1 MTTPVT
7 APAERLAG
15 VVVAWLVDEGAA
27 VHRGQ
32 PVAELAIDKADVEV
46 AAPAD
51 GVLADIRVAAGA
63 VAAPG
68 QELAVVRPA
77 PDRAGEPRPA
87 ADATPARDDD
97 AGSAAGGPGRTRVEK
112 LPAIR
117 RTIART
123 MMESLATTAQ
133 LTSVVAVDVTRLMAV
148 RTAVK
153 DEVKARHGVSL
164 SPLAFLARLTCLA
177 LQRHPVLNAAM
188 SADATTAT
196 YHEDVHLGM
205 AVDTPRGLMVVNI
218 RSAQDLTVV
227 GLARAIADLA
237 ARARAGQLTPDDLR
251 GGTFTITNTG
261 SNGTLLGTPI
271 LNPPQSA
278 ILATYAI
285 ERRPVV
291 VTDGD
296 GGESIAIRSMMNL
309 ALTYDHRL
317 IDGAD
322 AGRFLGDLRWL
333 VEEHDLVGEV

>member
-1 MTTPVT
+1 MSIPVT
-7 APAERLAG
+7 VPADRDAG
-15 VVVAWLVDEGAA
+15 VLVAWLVSEGAS
-27 VHRGQ
+27 VRRGE

-51 GVLADIRVAAGA
+51 GTLTDVAVRPGA
-63 VAAPG
+63 FVSPG
-68 QELAVVRPA
+68 ATLAVVRPSS
-77 PDRAGEPRPA
+77 PA
-87 ADATPARDDD
+87 ISHPPSSPPPT
-97 AGSAAGGPGRTRVEK
+97 AGSDGRTRVEK

-133 LTSVVAVDVTRLMAV
+133 LTSVVPVDVTRLMTV
-148 RTAVK
+148 RSRVK
-153 DEVKARHGVSL
+153 DEVRARHGVSL
-164 SPLAFLARLTCLA
+164 SPLAFLARATCLA
-177 LQRHPVLNAAM
+177 LVRHPVLNASM

-196 YHEDVHLGM
+196 FHEYVNLGM

-218 RSAQDLTVV
+218 RDAQELTVI
-227 GLARAIADLA
+227 GIARAITDLA
-237 ARARAGQLTPDDLR
+237 VRARSSKLGPDDLR

-271 LNPPQSA
+271 LNPPQAA

-291 VTDGD
+291 VADADGA
-296 GGESIAIRSMMNL
+296 EALAIRSMMNL

-322 AGRFLGDLRWL
+322 AGRFLQDLRWL
-333 VEEHDLVGEV
+333 IEQHDLEAEL